1 MLFSKALA
9 VKAGTVVALGGLAVG
24 GVAATANASTGHKV
38 KELTE
43 ILDHVS
49 PTRVNH
55 NHPHGAAWIT
65 GQLLGTGQVPHNQIT
80 GQKVYLVRLEK
91 NGTWKV
97 TQPGHVTGRLGKVR
111 FFVHYVKHGATFE
124 LVFRGSKNFAA
135 SRSHPIDISAS

>member
-9 VKAGTVVALGGLAVG
+9 VKAGTVVAVGGLAVG
-24 GVAATANASTGHKV
+24 GVAATANASTAHKV

-49 PTRVNH
+49 PTHIGRH
-55 NHPHGAAWIT
+55 HPHGAAWIT

-80 GQKVYLVRLEK
+80 GQRIVLERLQK

-97 TQPGHVTGRLGKVR
+97 TQHETTGRLGKVR
-111 FFVHYVKHGATFE
+111 FLVIRVKGGATFE

-135 SRSHPIDISAS
+135 SRSRPIDISAS